1 VGAFYLHGLFIY
13 LYFIIE
19 PDTMKHLIAPSVLS
33 ADFANLQ
40 RDIEM
45 INTSEADWFHV
56 DIMDGVFV
64 PNISFGFPVMSAIK
78 KYAQKPLDV
87 HLMIVNPE
95 HYIERFAEAGAAV
108 ITVHYEACTHLHRV
122 VQSIRIAG
130 CKAGV
135 ALNPHTPV
143 SLLKD
148 ILPDLDLV
156 LVMSVNPG
164 FGGQQFI
171 PNTLNK
177 VRELRAIASL
187 LNPDLLIEV
196 DGGVGLHNLEILIQ
210 SGANV
215 FVAGNAV
222 FAAASP
228 PDMIADMKKLDAGI
242 MKL

>member
-1 VGAFYLHGLFIY
+1 
-13 LYFIIE
+13 
-19 PDTMKHLIAPSVLS
+19 MKHLIAPSVLS

-40 RDIEM
+40 RDVEM
-45 INTSEADWFHV
+45 INSSEADWFHV

-64 PNISFGFPVMSAIK
+64 PNISFGFPVMAAIK
-78 KYAQKPLDV
+78 KHAQKPLDV

-122 VQSIRIAG
+122 VQSIHAAG

-143 SLLKD
+143 SFLKD
-148 ILPDLDLV
+148 ILADLDLV

-177 VRELRAIASL
+177 VKELRAMASL

-196 DGGVGLHNLEILIQ
+196 DGGVGLHNLEVLIQ

-222 FAAASP
+222 FAAVSP
-228 PDMIADMKKLDAGI
+228 KDMIADMKKLDAGI